1 MYSAVF
7 LYSSVYITVGC
18 LYRAV
23 FVQCGVCIEQCLYS
37 AVFLYSSVCTEQ
49 CTMRAVYSV
58 QCGVCM
64 EQCLYSAVFV
74 QLLLFVHMARPVHR
88 WVFT

>member
-1 MYSAVF
+1 MEQCLYSAVF

-49 CTMRAVYSV
+49 CTV
-58 QCGVCM
+58 
-64 EQCLYSAVFV
+64 
-74 QLLLFVHMARPVHR
+74 
-88 WVFT
+88 